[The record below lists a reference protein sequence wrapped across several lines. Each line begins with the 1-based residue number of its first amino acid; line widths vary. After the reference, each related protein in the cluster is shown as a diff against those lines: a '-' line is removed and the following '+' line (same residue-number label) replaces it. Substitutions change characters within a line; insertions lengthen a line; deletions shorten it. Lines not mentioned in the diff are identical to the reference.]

1 MTLHDFEN
9 YVERKILD
17 RGFDYYEQDAVEE
30 VEQLEKGYFSAV
42 VLGSEEYT
50 VNVRL
55 AGKQHIIESYC
66 DCPYDWGNVCK
77 HEVAVYYYLKDSEIY
92 KRELSQTGMDLMV
105 KIDDMTNDE
114 LKTCLHNILK
124 RDREW
129 REAFLKDEI

>member
-1 MTLHDFEN
+1 MTLHNFEN

-17 RGFDYYEQDAVEE
+17 RGFDYYENDCVEE

-50 VNVRL
+50 VTVRL
-55 AGKQHIIESYC
+55 AGNQKIIESYC
-66 DCPYDWGNVCK
+66 DCPYDWGNTCK
-77 HEVAVYYYLKDSEIY
+77 HEVAVYHYLKDSEIY
-92 KRELSQTGMDLMV
+92 KRELSKTGMDLMV

-124 RDREW
+124 RDRAW

>member
-17 RGFDYYEQDAVEE
+17 RGFDYYEQDSVEE
-30 VEQLEKGYFSAV
+30 LEQLETGYSSAV
-42 VLGSEEYT
+42 VLGSKEYT

-55 AGKQHIIESYC
+55 TGKQKIIESYC
-66 DCPYDWGNVCK
+66 DCPYDWGDVCK

-92 KRELSQTGMDLMV
+92 KRDLSKTGMDLMV
-105 KIDDMTNDE
+105 TIDDMTNNE

-129 REAFLKDEI
+129 REAFLKNEI